1 MKILYADRSDRNYV
15 RCVND
20 VVYDTSKDIPL
31 HLQMLYPQVP
41 SELAEIRAAE
51 RDGRHKREL
60 SEAEEKRS
68 ARSMPC
74 IVYVQG
80 SAWGKQDIYGTLP
93 MLVDIARMG
102 FVVASVEYRPVTM
115 EPFPGFVMDV
125 KAAIRFL
132 KANADLYGIDP
143 DRIAIWGCSSGGHTS
158 LMVGSTGWTK
168 EFDDDRYPEQDSS
181 VAACVA
187 YYGVAEFSRFWKDGP
202 FPRPQLFDHIL
213 GKEAAKDPDNVAR
226 ISPVTYI
233 HPEQAYPPFLLIH
246 GDMDQIVPFEQSE
259 IMYGK
264 LTECGHRAD
273 FYQVRGA
280 GHGTAFWTKEV
291 LDITGQ
297 FFKAYV

>member
-115 EPFPGFVMDV
+115 EPFPGRQSSDPFSES
-125 KAAIRFL
+125 KRGSL
-132 KANADLYGIDP
+132 WHRSGP
-143 DRIAIWGCSSGGHTS
+143 DRHMGLFLRRSYFIDGR
-158 LMVGSTGWTK
+158 
-168 EFDDDRYPEQDSS
+168 FD
-181 VAACVA
+181 
-187 YYGVAEFSRFWKDGP
+187 G
-202 FPRPQLFDHIL
+202 L
-213 GKEAAKDPDNVAR
+213 
-226 ISPVTYI
+226 
-233 HPEQAYPPFLLIH
+233 
-246 GDMDQIVPFEQSE
+246 DQGI
-259 IMYGK
+259 
-264 LTECGHRAD
+264 
-273 FYQVRGA
+273 
-280 GHGTAFWTKEV
+280 
-291 LDITGQ
+291 
-297 FFKAYV
+297 